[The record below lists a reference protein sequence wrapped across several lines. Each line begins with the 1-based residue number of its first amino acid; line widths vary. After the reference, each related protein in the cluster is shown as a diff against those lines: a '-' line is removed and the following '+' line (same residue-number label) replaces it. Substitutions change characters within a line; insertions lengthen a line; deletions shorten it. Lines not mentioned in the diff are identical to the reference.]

1 MTIVLESPTRRSIDV
16 SLLRTDGGTQTRER
30 IDPDAVDGYAADMR
44 RGAEFPPVV
53 AFYDGETYWLA
64 DGFHRV
70 AAAKKCRI
78 PKIAVDVRPGDKRA
92 AILFSVG
99 ANASHGLRRT
109 NGDKRRAVLVLLGD
123 AEWAQR
129 SDRWIAEKCG
139 VSNTFVASLRAQV
152 STVDTSQVR
161 MGKDGKQQPARKPA
175 PGVQE
180 ASVDGWGSFE
190 VSAHVVKIVQ
200 VTRDF
205 ADRLDALFREVDPR
219 FEDEVARRAEDSILG
234 AFERMAAHLPVDA
247 RRAERNRA
255 RFQVLTGGK

>member
-1 MTIVLESPTRRSIDV
+1 M
-16 SLLRTDGGTQTRER
+16 
-30 IDPDAVDGYAADMR
+30 
-44 RGAEFPPVV
+44 
-53 AFYDGETYWLA
+53 
-64 DGFHRV
+64 
-70 AAAKKCRI
+70 

-109 NGDKRRAVLVLLGD
+109 NGDKRRAVLVLLKD
-123 AEWAQR
+123 SEWAQR

-161 MGKDGKQQPARKPA
+161 MGKDGKHQPAKKPA
-175 PGVQE
+175 PGVSDRVEGPADDEGGRVKRELIE
-180 ASVDGWGSFE
+180 ADGDVPPVIHPERPGDSWGSFE

-200 VTRDF
+200 VARDF